1 MFVRVFLFFSLFLPF
16 ARLSAWHSICSTARL
31 RMDVFNLPLT
41 DFVGWLSSGILVLTV
56 SRQVYTQWKRGSS
69 EGVSQWLFLGQ
80 MAASVGFSIYS
91 WLVQNWVFIVTNVLL
106 LAAAIVGYSILL
118 HHRRLERR

>member
-1 MFVRVFLFFSLFLPF
+1 
-16 ARLSAWHSICSTARL
+16 
-31 RMDVFNLPLT
+31 MDVFNIPLT
-41 DFVGWLSSGILVLTV
+41 DVVGWLSSGVLVLTV

-80 MAASVGFSIYS
+80 MAASIGFSIYS

-106 LAAAIVGYSILL
+106 LAAAVVGYSILL
-118 HHRRLERR
+118 YHRRRARR